1 LNVCFGGN
9 NDGYNILKTGTN
21 KISVLVICG
30 PTCSGKTGLALSLA
44 ESYPLEIISADSRQ
58 VYRRMDIGTAK
69 ATIQEQAA
77 VPHHMI
83 DLIEPDQEFSVADFV
98 DQSQPLIADIAA
110 RNKIPCIV
118 GGTGLYIRALLGGLA
133 ELPSSST
140 ELRRQLHQR
149 EIDMGSGTLFRELQ
163 KVDPAS
169 AASIHPHNIIRIVR
183 ALEVFT
189 LSGRK
194 LSELKAEHSFSEQL
208 YRVLKLAPDF
218 SRPQLYS
225 RINQRSEQMIASGL
239 VDEVKGLVE
248 SYSYDLK
255 ALQTLGYR
263 EVVRFLKAEISA
275 DQMLSDIQKYTRQY
289 AKRQLTWFRK
299 EEDIIWVDS
308 STKSDKV
315 IQYIDDFLL

>member
-1 LNVCFGGN
+1 M
-9 NDGYNILKTGTN
+9 IKETA

-30 PTCSGKTGLALSLA
+30 PTGSGKTGLALSLTDMF
-44 ESYPLEIISADSRQ
+44 PLEIISADSRQ

-69 ATIQEQAA
+69 ATLQEQAV

-83 DLIEPDQEFSVADFV
+83 DLIDPDQEFSVAEFV
-98 DQSQPLIADIAA
+98 DQSKPLIADIAA

-118 GGTGLYIRALLGGLA
+118 GGTGLYIRALIGGLA
-133 ELPSSST
+133 ALPSSDA
-140 ELRRQLHQR
+140 ELRSQLHQR
-149 EIDMGSGTLFRELQ
+149 EIDKGSGTLFRELQ

-169 AASIHPHNIIRIVR
+169 AASIHPNNIIRIVR

-194 LSELKAEHSFSEQL
+194 LSELKAEHSFSEQP

-218 SRPQLYS
+218 PRAQLYS

-239 VDEVKGLVE
+239 VDEVKGLVG
-248 SYSYDLK
+248 SYSIDLK

-263 EVVRFLKAEISA
+263 EVVRFLKAEITA
-275 DQMLSDIQKYTRQY
+275 EQMLSDLQKYTRQY

-299 EEDIIWVDS
+299 EADIIWVDS

-315 IQYIDDFLL
+315 IQYIDNFLLE